1 MHVLVAYGSVEG
13 QTRKIARHMSGS
25 VQSRGHDVTIFDA
38 ADLEDVDMDLFDA
51 AIIAAPVHMGA
62 FHPAIVDWVGK
73 NSAELDKLPSGFV
86 SVSLGAAS
94 PFPEEQAEIAKLAD
108 DLFAR
113 TKWHPDS
120 VHHAAGALRYTKYDF
135 LKRMLMKYIAGKEG
149 GSTDTSEDHEYTD
162 WDALDA
168 FVGEVLQKV
177 KTAT

>member
-73 NSAELDKLPSGFV
+73 NSAKLGSLPSGFV
-86 SVSLGAAS
+86 SVSLAAAS
-94 PFPEEQAEIAKLAD
+94 AFPEEQAEVAQLAA
-108 DLFAR
+108 DLFTR
-113 TKWHPDS
+113 TKWQPDS
-120 VHHAAGALRYTKYDF
+120 VHHAAGALRYTRYDF
-135 LKRMLMKYIAGKEG
+135 LKRMLMKYIVRKEG
-149 GSTDTSEDHEYTD
+149 GSTDTSEDIEYTD